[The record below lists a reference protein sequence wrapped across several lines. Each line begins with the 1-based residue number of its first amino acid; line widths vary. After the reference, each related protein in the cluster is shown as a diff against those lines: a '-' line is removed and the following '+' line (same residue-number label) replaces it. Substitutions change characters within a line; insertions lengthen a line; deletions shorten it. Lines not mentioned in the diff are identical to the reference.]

1 LLVAINRNRWI
12 ISPEYAS
19 VKRQQITPKK
29 AYCIDTGLSNAVGF
43 GFSPNTGNLL
53 ENLVFLALRRQTH
66 EIYYCA
72 TPGGYEMDFYLPE
85 NRQLIQVAHNLD
97 ASRTATREREVRALS
112 DALTGVKV
120 ESALIL
126 SDANENSFE
135 LGGVRVE
142 VRSLGVWLLSQ

>member
-1 LLVAINRNRWI
+1 
-12 ISPEYAS
+12 
-19 VKRQQITPKK
+19 
-29 AYCIDTGLSNAVGF
+29 VGF

-53 ENLVFLALRRQTH
+53 ENLVFFALRRQTH

-142 VRSLGVWLLSQ
+142 VRSVGEWLLSQ